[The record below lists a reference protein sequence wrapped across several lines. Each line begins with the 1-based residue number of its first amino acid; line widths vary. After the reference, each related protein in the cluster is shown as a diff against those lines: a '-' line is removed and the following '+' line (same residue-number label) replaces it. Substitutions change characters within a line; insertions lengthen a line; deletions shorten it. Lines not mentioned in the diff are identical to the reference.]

1 MEERLFVGIG
11 EIGPVKVPGVAVPGH
26 RGVVQKELSTG
37 VGAIL
42 SNHGRYKTQV
52 LPVVQVVPA
61 AEFGR
66 PLIRVV
72 EQVAQGRD
80 RAIVE
85 IGGPQPDAV

>member
-1 MEERLFVGIG
+1 MCMLSFLECFEILKERLFVGIG

-61 AEFGR
+61 AKFYR
-66 PLIRVV
+66 PVLWLV
-72 EQVAQGRD
+72 Q
-80 RAIVE
+80 
-85 IGGPQPDAV
+85 